1 MFSSTYIS
9 TEYGKTCLCYW
20 NMVTTRSLGAMNPRL
35 DLHIST
41 NLAAQVQK
49 KTMRSTMFVGY
60 VWLCIMKKIPL
71 KATLFCCLNSTF
83 LCHKTSEKTSWF
95 CCVFSFSPSQG
106 KEIET
111 YRTFRT
117 GHSQDRKTYRVV
129 LDRQATMAIFF
140 YDSVSI
146 WEYGLI

>member
-1 MFSSTYIS
+1 
-9 TEYGKTCLCYW
+9 
-20 NMVTTRSLGAMNPRL
+20 MNPRL

-83 LCHKTSEKTSWF
+83 YAIKHQKKPHDFAVLF
-95 CCVFSFSPSQG
+95 LSPPARAKKS
-106 KEIET
+106 KRIAPFA
-111 YRTFRT
+111 RVIPRT
-117 GHSQDRKTYRVV
+117 GRPIVWSSTDRPQWR
-129 LDRQATMAIFF
+129 FF
-140 YDSVSI
+140 FMIPYQYENMD
-146 WEYGLI
+146 